1 MNILH
6 LSPFVPDVRASHAG
20 GVCMGKQVETLKKN
34 HHVTVLT
41 FCNNEYEEKLLKDH
55 PDFYYVKTTKW
66 TFIANSLLHP
76 SQPIYFGVRQSKTY
90 KDLVRKLIKENN
102 IEAVHAEYTSMGQYY
117 WIKEEYPNIIFN
129 ITEHDVT
136 IQSYTRQCEE
146 AKGLMKLYLSCEK
159 KKVEKKER
167 ECLKHAD
174 HVMTFNDK
182 DVQLLKDY
190 YHLDNVE
197 CINPY
202 YGIEF
207 DEIKTNIQKQ
217 EKSICFVGQM
227 AREENHIAAMR
238 LIKIIQE
245 INDSTIHLNIIGA
258 HPRKELLDCE
268 SKNIH
273 ITGFVEDINEEIQK
287 NQIAVFPLTYG
298 AGIKLK
304 VLLAFGLGL
313 PVITSSIG
321 AEGIDEDGNVLLL
334 AESDEEFK
342 QQIMNLMNDSERIK
356 ILSEKSSQYV
366 QDKFNWDKTVEVFHR
381 IYG

>member
-34 HHVTVLT
+34 HNVTVLT
-41 FCNNEYEEKLLKDH
+41 FCNDAYEEKLLKDH
-55 PDFYYVKTTKW
+55 PDFYYVKTSKW

-90 KDLVRKLIKENN
+90 KKLVRKLIEEKH
-102 IEAVHAEYTSMGQYY
+102 IEAVHAEYTSMGQYW
-117 WIKEEYPNIIFN
+117 WIKEEYPNIMFN

-146 AKGLMKLYLSCEK
+146 ATGLKKLYLTVDK
-159 KKVEKKER
+159 NKVYKKEK

-174 HVMTFNDK
+174 NVMTFNTK
-182 DVQLLKDY
+182 DVELLKQY
-190 YHLDNVE
+190 YGLENVY

-202 YGIEF
+202 YGIDF
-207 DEIKTNIQKQ
+207 DDIKTNITKQ

-238 LIKIIQE
+238 LKKIIKE
-245 INDSTIHLNIIGA
+245 INDPSIHLNIIGA
-258 HPRKELLDCE
+258 HPRKELEECK
-268 SKNIH
+268 SSNIH
-273 ITGFVEDINEEIQK
+273 ITGFVEDINREIQK

-321 AEGIDEDGNVLLL
+321 AEGIDEDGKVLLL
-334 AESDEEFK
+334 AESDDEFK
-342 QQIMNLMNDSERIK
+342 NQIENLMNDSERIK
-356 ILSEKSSQYV
+356 ILSEKSSRYV
-366 QDKFNWDKTVEVFHR
+366 KDNFNWNKTEEIFKR
-381 IYG
+381 IYK